1 MMEAAAGEEPS
12 PSRGSRFSISA
23 ARGRSND
30 RRLLIE
36 DDGLGGHEGAVGVAA
51 TSASASYGSMPD
63 SGSDMTRPHPGK
75 ISPKGSGLLNDRST
89 VNWQCASAQDSRTM
103 PGTALRPSIYT

>member
-36 DDGLGGHEGAVGVAA
+36 DDGLGGHEAAGGVAA

-75 ISPKGSGLLNDRST
+75 ISPKRSGLVDDRSRKLT
-89 VNWQCASAQDSRTM
+89 ERILSYR
-103 PGTALRPSIYT
+103 ALNCVA

>member
-1 MMEAAAGEEPS
+1 MMEGAAGEE

-36 DDGLGGHEGAVGVAA
+36 DDGLGGHETAGGVAA

-63 SGSDMTRPHPGK
+63 SGSDMTRSHPGK
-75 ISPKGSGLLNDRST
+75 ISPNVPGSIALTD
-89 VNWQCASAQDSRTM
+89 SAQTLAPCPELCCM
-103 PGTALRPSIYT
+103 NATLHLYVVLIPK